1 MGLFRTRPSGRQ
13 GFGGAAGRRERGAS
27 MVEAAIVSPVV
38 FAMIF
43 GIIELGMLFKD
54 YLGTQASI
62 RAGVRIA
69 SASPRTTDYA
79 QATVNEV
86 QRKATVLN
94 ASAIQELWV
103 YKANVDNDFPLGR
116 SDFGDCATC
125 VKFAWSAGSNKF
137 VPLSST
143 WPATSQNAC
152 TPLAGGPPD
161 RIGVYAKVSHPS
173 MTGVIK
179 STTIAE
185 AAAMSLEPSPA
196 LTGCKP

>member
-1 MGLFRTRPSGRQ
+1 
-13 GFGGAAGRRERGAS
+13 

-54 YLGTQASI
+54 YLGTQAMI

-86 QRKATVLN
+86 QRKASVMDP
-94 ASAIQELWV
+94 ASIQELWV
-103 YKANVDNDFPLGR
+103 YRANLSNDFPLGR
-116 SDFGDCATC
+116 NDFGDCTTC
-125 VKFAWSAGSNKF
+125 VKFAWSAGTKKF

-143 WPATSQNAC
+143 WPATTQNAC
-152 TPLAGGPPD
+152 TPAAGGPPD

-173 MTGVIK
+173 MTGIIK
-179 STTIAE
+179 STAIAE

>member
-1 MGLFRTRPSGRQ
+1 MTAPIIRRRGR
-13 GFGGAAGRRERGAS
+13 GARDRGAS
-27 MVEAAIVSPVV
+27 MVEAAIVTPVV

-54 YLGTQASI
+54 YLATQAMV

-86 QRKATVLN
+86 QRKAAVMDPTL
-94 ASAIQELWV
+94 IQQLWV
-103 YKANVDNDFPLGR
+103 YKANAANDFPSGR

-125 VKFAWSAGSNKF
+125 VKFTWSAGTKSF
-137 VPLSST
+137 VPVSST

-152 TPLAGGPPD
+152 TPAAGGPPD
-161 RIGVYAKVSHPS
+161 RIGVYARVSHPS
-173 MTGVIK
+173 MTGFVR
-179 STTIAE
+179 SATIAE
-185 AAAMSLEPSPA
+185 AAAISLEPSPA
-196 LTGCKP
+196 PAGCKP